1 MGTKK
6 CAEMNQKFKKKM
18 IFKKRS
24 RPPIPLDSPIPL
36 TEMAALSRL
45 SSDQGEGEVR
55 MGRREAACR
64 FSCLNLRQ
72 AV

>member
-1 MGTKK
+1 MAWQC
-6 CAEMNQKFKKKM
+6 CARAGPGVVYAVAV
-18 IFKKRS
+18 RS
-24 RPPIPLDSPIPL
+24 RPIPL